1 GVWSGR
7 WLEYSEAIDGKRR
20 LYWSPELKER
30 VGLSEKTDEEIAAE
44 QDDHA
49 VIVYQMLDGEWRKAR
64 HNVPRVLAAAEDDEN
79 LREVIEEIEELDF
92 YTAEPEAVETR
103 TEGISFKVIQDIADE
118 FREELKRA

>member
-1 GVWSGR
+1 
-7 WLEYSEAIDGKRR
+7 Y
-20 LYWSPELKER
+20 
-30 VGLSEKTDEEIAAE
+30 EKTDEEIAAE

-92 YTAEPEAVETR
+92 YTAEAEAVETR
-103 TEGISFKVIQDIADE
+103 TEGISFKVIQEIADE